1 MYVSVAPLARER
13 RPLARVSVRVAA
25 RGGRERPDWICRC
38 ISAVE
43 GLAEEG
49 GGGALTV
56 EFVIGAVGWVCSR
69 IWGWERRQCVVKAW
83 RWMRGWMEWIV
94 RDVGAL

>member
-25 RGGRERPDWICRC
+25 RGGERPDWIWRC
-38 ISAVE
+38 MSAVE
-43 GLAEEG
+43 GSAEEG

-56 EFVIGAVGWVCSR
+56 EFVIGAVG
-69 IWGWERRQCVVKAW
+69 
-83 RWMRGWMEWIV
+83 
-94 RDVGAL
+94 